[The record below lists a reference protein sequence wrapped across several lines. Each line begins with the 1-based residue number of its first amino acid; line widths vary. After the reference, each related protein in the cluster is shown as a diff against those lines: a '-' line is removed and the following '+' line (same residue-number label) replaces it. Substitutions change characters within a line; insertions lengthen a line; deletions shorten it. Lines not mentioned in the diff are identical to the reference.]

1 MTTAHQ
7 LLSNVLDNTPLAPN
21 TPQISVLYAVPTMD
35 ALQLVPELLQYRQR
49 HPDRVS
55 LHVFV
60 ETMPPR
66 ASATLSNRQ
75 GEEVPA
81 SLLLPQTPSRRLF
94 SWRSTPTRQSCML
107 MMSSDS
113 VPLTSGRIDAS
124 DVASWSPDPRVR
136 RLFLVCG
143 PDGFVRAMA
152 GSKGRDLVSQGPL
165 GGILAKLGYQSTDVF
180 KM

>member
-1 MTTAHQ
+1 
-7 LLSNVLDNTPLAPN
+7 
-21 TPQISVLYAVPTMD
+21 MD
-35 ALQLVPELLQYRQR
+35 ALQLVPELSEYQQQ

-60 ETMPPR
+60 EAMPPR
-66 ASATLSNRQ
+66 TAATLSNRQ
-75 GEEVPA
+75 GEEVSA
-81 SLLLPQTPSRRLF
+81 SLLPPVKRPHRFFPWLSKPSGEPWNL
-94 SWRSTPTRQSCML
+94 SMP
-107 MMSSDS
+107 SDS
-113 VPLTSGRIDAS
+113 IPLTLGRIGAS
-124 DVASWSPDPRVR
+124 DVAAWSPDPQVR

-143 PDGFVRAMA
+143 PEGFVRAMA